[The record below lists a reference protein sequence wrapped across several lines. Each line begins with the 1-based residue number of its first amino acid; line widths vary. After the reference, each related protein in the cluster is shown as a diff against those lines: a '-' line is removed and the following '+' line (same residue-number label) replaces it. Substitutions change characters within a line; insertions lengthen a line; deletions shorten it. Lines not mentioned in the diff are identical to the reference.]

1 MTPTL
6 YLQGAALQPFAG
18 KPAPTKPA
26 CAVGLVQAGLPA
38 NGVQRPQMNHLAPI
52 WHTFC
57 NHRGKQ
63 RSGAL
68 HKNNEKVSLMDNATS
83 LPTGAAIA
91 PAAEKTTASRLK
103 SIFSGSIGNMVEWYD
118 WYVYAA
124 FSLYFAKA
132 FFPAGDTTAQ
142 LLNTAA
148 IFAVGFLMRPIGG
161 WLMGLYADRKGRKA
175 ALMASVLLMCGGS
188 LLIALTPGYETIG
201 VAAPILLV
209 FARLLQGLSVGG
221 EYGTSATYLSE
232 MASKERRGFFSS
244 FQYVT
249 LISGQLIAL
258 AVLIILQQTLTTE
271 QLYAW
276 GWRVPFVIGALCAVV
291 ALYLR
296 RGMEETASV
305 TKKEK
310 SKESLMR
317 TLMRHPKELMT
328 VVGLTMGGTLA
339 FYTYTTYMQKYLV
352 NTVGMSIS
360 DSTTISAAT
369 LFLFMCLQPVIGGL
383 SDKIG
388 RRPILIAFG
397 VLGTLFTVPILS
409 TLHTVQT
416 WWGAF
421 FLIMAALIIVSG
433 YTSINAVVK
442 AELFPTEIRALG
454 VGLPYALTVSIFG
467 GTAEYVALWFKSNG
481 METGFYW
488 YVTGCIA
495 CSLLVYATMKDTK
508 HHSRITTD

>member
-1 MTPTL
+1 MEHSTP
-6 YLQGAALQPFAG
+6 
-18 KPAPTKPA
+18 
-26 CAVGLVQAGLPA
+26 LPA
-38 NGVQRPQMNHLAPI
+38 
-52 WHTFC
+52 
-57 NHRGKQ
+57 
-63 RSGAL
+63 GAQ
-68 HKNNEKVSLMDNATS
+68 
-83 LPTGAAIA
+83 A
-91 PAAEKTTASRLK
+91 PAATKTTSSRLK
-103 SIFSGSIGNMVEWYD
+103 SIFSGSVGNMVEWYD

-124 FSLYFAKA
+124 FSLYFAQV
-132 FFPAGDTTAQ
+132 FFPKNDLTAQ

-175 ALMASVLLMCGGS
+175 ALMASVLLMCFGS
-188 LLIALTPGYETIG
+188 LIIALTPSYETIG
-201 VAAPILLV
+201 VGAPILLV
-209 FARLLQGLSVGG
+209 IARLMQGLSVGG

-232 MASKERRGFFSS
+232 MATKERRGFFSS

-258 AVLIILQQTLTTE
+258 AVLIVLQQTLTEE
-271 QLYAW
+271 QLLAW

-291 ALYLR
+291 ALWLR
-296 RGMEETASV
+296 RGMEETASF
-305 TKKEK
+305 TQKKDK
-310 SKESLMR
+310 PQESLMR
-317 TLMRHPKELMT
+317 TLMRHPKELLT

-352 NTVGMSIS
+352 NTVGMSKA
-360 DSTTISAAT
+360 DSTMISAAT
-369 LFLFMCLQPVIGGL
+369 LFLFMCLQPVIGAL

-397 VLGTLFTVPILS
+397 VLGTLFTVPILT
-409 TLHTVQT
+409 TLHTIET

-467 GTAEYVALWFKSNG
+467 GTAEFIALWFKSIG
-481 METGFYW
+481 MESGYYW
-488 YVTGCIA
+488 YVTACIA
-495 CSLLVYATMKDTK
+495 CSLLVYVFMKDTRK
-508 HHSRITTD
+508 HSRIETD

>member
-1 MTPTL
+1 MDNSST
-6 YLQGAALQPFAG
+6 
-18 KPAPTKPA
+18 
-26 CAVGLVQAGLPA
+26 LPA
-38 NGVQRPQMNHLAPI
+38 GSASAAPQA
-52 WHTFC
+52 
-57 NHRGKQ
+57 
-63 RSGAL
+63 
-68 HKNNEKVSLMDNATS
+68 
-83 LPTGAAIA
+83 
-91 PAAEKTTASRLK
+91 KTTSSRIK
-103 SIFSGSIGNMVEWYD
+103 SIFSGSVGNMVEWYD

-132 FFPAGDTTAQ
+132 FFPKGDTTAQ

-175 ALMASVLLMCGGS
+175 ALMASVLLMCFGS
-188 LLIALTPGYETIG
+188 LVIALSPGYETIG
-201 VAAPILLV
+201 VWAPVLLV

-232 MASKERRGFFSS
+232 MATKERRGFFSS

-258 AVLIILQQTLTTE
+258 GVLIVLQQTLTEE
-271 QLYAW
+271 QLYSW
-276 GWRVPFVIGALCAVV
+276 GWRIPFVIGALCAVV
-291 ALYLR
+291 ALFLR
-296 RGMEETASV
+296 RGMEETESFNKV
-305 TKKEK
+305 KVKP
-310 SKESLMR
+310 KESAMR
-317 TLMRHPKELMT
+317 TLLRHPKELMT

-369 LFLFMCLQPVIGGL
+369 LFLFMCIQPLVGGL

-397 VLGTLFTVPILS
+397 VLGTLFTVPILT
-409 TLHTVQT
+409 TLHTITT

-467 GTAEYVALWFKSNG
+467 GTAEYIALWFKSAG
-481 METGFYW
+481 METGYYW
-488 YVTGCIA
+488 YVTACIA
-495 CSLLVYATMKDTK
+495 CSLLVYATMKDTRT
-508 HHSRITTD
+508 HSRITTD

>member
-1 MTPTL
+1 MDNSST
-6 YLQGAALQPFAG
+6 
-18 KPAPTKPA
+18 
-26 CAVGLVQAGLPA
+26 LPA
-38 NGVQRPQMNHLAPI
+38 GAVSAAP
-52 WHTFC
+52 
-57 NHRGKQ
+57 K
-63 RSGAL
+63 
-68 HKNNEKVSLMDNATS
+68 
-83 LPTGAAIA
+83 
-91 PAAEKTTASRLK
+91 EKTTSSRIK
-103 SIFSGSIGNMVEWYD
+103 SIFSGSVGNMVEWYD

-132 FFPAGDTTAQ
+132 FFPKGDTTAQ

-175 ALMASVLLMCGGS
+175 ALMASVLLMCFGS
-188 LLIALTPGYETIG
+188 LVIALSPGYETIG
-201 VAAPILLV
+201 VWAPILLV

-232 MASKERRGFFSS
+232 MATKERRGFFSS

-258 AVLIILQQTLTTE
+258 GVLIVLQQTLTE
-271 QLYAW
+271 AQLYSW

-296 RGMEETASV
+296 RGMEETESFKK
-305 TKKEK
+305 TKVKP
-310 SKESLMR
+310 KESAMR
-317 TLMRHPKELMT
+317 TLLRHPKELMT

-369 LFLFMCLQPVIGGL
+369 LFLFMCIQPLVGGL

-397 VLGTLFTVPILS
+397 VLGTLFTVPILT
-409 TLHTVQT
+409 TLHTITT

-467 GTAEYVALWFKSNG
+467 GTAEYIALWFKSAG
-481 METGFYW
+481 METGYYW
-488 YVTGCIA
+488 YVTACIA
-495 CSLLVYATMKDTK
+495 CSLAVYATMKDTRK
-508 HHSRITTD
+508 HSRIETD

>member
-1 MTPTL
+1 MDNSST
-6 YLQGAALQPFAG
+6 
-18 KPAPTKPA
+18 
-26 CAVGLVQAGLPA
+26 LPA
-38 NGVQRPQMNHLAPI
+38 GSASAAP
-52 WHTFC
+52 
-57 NHRGKQ
+57 RVK
-63 RSGAL
+63 S
-68 HKNNEKVSLMDNATS
+68 
-83 LPTGAAIA
+83 
-91 PAAEKTTASRLK
+91 TTNRIK

-132 FFPAGDTTAQ
+132 FFPKGDTTAQ

-175 ALMASVLLMCGGS
+175 ALMASVLLMCFGS
-188 LLIALTPGYETIG
+188 LIIALSPGYETIG
-201 VAAPILLV
+201 VGAPILLV

-232 MASKERRGFFSS
+232 MATKERRGFFSS

-258 AVLIILQQTLTTE
+258 GVLIVLQQTLTEE
-271 QLYAW
+271 QLYSW
-276 GWRVPFVIGALCAVV
+276 GWRIPFVIGALCAVV
-291 ALYLR
+291 ALFLR
-296 RGMEETASV
+296 RGMEETESFNKV
-305 TKKEK
+305 KVK
-310 SKESLMR
+310 SKESTMR
-317 TLMRHPKELMT
+317 TLLRHPKELMT

-369 LFLFMCLQPVIGGL
+369 LFLFMCMQPLVGGI
-383 SDKIG
+383 SDKVG

-397 VLGTLFTVPILS
+397 VLGTLFTVPILT
-409 TLHTVQT
+409 TLHTITT

-467 GTAEYVALWFKSNG
+467 GTAEYIALWFKSVG
-481 METGFYW
+481 METGYYW
-488 YVTGCIA
+488 YVTVCIA
-495 CSLLVYATMKDTK
+495 CSLLVYVTMKDTRT
-508 HHSRITTD
+508 HSRIETD